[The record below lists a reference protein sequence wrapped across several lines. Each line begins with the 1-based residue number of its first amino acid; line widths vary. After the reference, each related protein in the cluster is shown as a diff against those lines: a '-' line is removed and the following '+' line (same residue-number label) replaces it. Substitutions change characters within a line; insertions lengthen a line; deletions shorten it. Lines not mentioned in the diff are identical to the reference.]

1 MIHDFSKENSVLQ
14 HFVAEMRDVNIQND
28 RMRFRRNLER
38 AGEILAY
45 EMSRHFTYKK
55 QTVDTPLGEADINLM
70 ADNIIMVSVLR
81 AGLPFHN
88 GFLNYFDHADNGF
101 IAAYRAN
108 NKDGTFEIR
117 LEYVSCPP
125 IDNSIVIL
133 IDPMLATGAS
143 LEKAVE
149 ELAEHGQWKEL
160 HIASV
165 IASRQGVARV
175 ERLFPDAHLWL
186 AAVDDEL
193 TARSYIVPG
202 LGDAGDLAYG
212 RKRHD

>member
-1 MIHDFSKENSVLQ
+1 MIYDFSKKNSVMQ
-14 HFVAEMRDVNIQND
+14 HYVAELRDLNIQND

-38 AGEILAY
+38 VGEILAY
-45 EMSRHFTYKK
+45 EISKNLNYKN
-55 QTVDTPLGEADINLM
+55 QIVDTPLGEAEVNLM
-70 ADNIIMVSVLR
+70 TDTVIMVSVLR

-108 NKDGTFEIR
+108 NKDGSFEIR

-125 IDNSIVIL
+125 IDDSILIL

-143 LEKAVE
+143 IEKAVE
-149 ELAEHGQWKEL
+149 ELTEYGQWKEL

-165 IASRQGVARV
+165 IASKQGVAHV
-175 ERLFPDAHLWL
+175 ERLFPDAYLWL

-202 LGDAGDLAYG
+202 LGDAGDLAFG